1 MDYILRT
8 DLVNWYTTYL
18 MKKPITAE
26 LVQEY
31 IQEIWVQI
39 AEIPQTKW
47 DDLYDQG
54 KAAIT
59 AFVSALIH
67 NNCIS
72 VNSKAFRHIRKPT
85 LNEVRFTDVE
95 WEALDED
102 GTIPPFINN
111 LQNIIQE

>member
-39 AEIPQTKW
+39 AEIPQAKW
-47 DDLYDQG
+47 DDLYD
-54 KAAIT
+54 
-59 AFVSALIH
+59 
-67 NNCIS
+67 
-72 VNSKAFRHIRKPT
+72 
-85 LNEVRFTDVE
+85 
-95 WEALDED
+95 
-102 GTIPPFINN
+102 
-111 LQNIIQE
+111 

>member
-1 MDYILRT
+1 
-8 DLVNWYTTYL
+8 
-18 MKKPITAE
+18 MKKPLTNE

-39 AEIPQTKW
+39 AEIPQAKW

-59 AFVSALIH
+59 AFISALIH

-72 VNSKAFRHIRKPT
+72 VKSKAYRHIRKPK
-85 LNEVRFTDVE
+85 LNEVRLSDLE

-102 GTIPPFINN
+102 GTLPASININ
-111 LQNIIQE
+111 QNNYGIE